1 MIIYGEFLFAE
12 NFITTFLLLSLT
24 AKLVGQKSIMK
35 RRILASVLG
44 AISSFMIF
52 LSLTP
57 FSSIALRIVSG
68 ILCVLVAFGRTCM
81 IKITAIFFI
90 LTFTSGGIVMALMLW
105 IQESAIN
112 HQGILYI
119 ESITYFK
126 LLSIGVL
133 AFGFTYWFIKLI
145 VGRNIGSNI
154 VGIAKLV
161 IDENTYCLRAFVD
174 SGNTLREPISGK
186 PVILIDKKG
195 AKKLSFE
202 PLFLEERFGLIPYN
216 AVGVENGVLEGVRL
230 DKVIYKSKV
239 IEGAF
244 LAFYQGFFDE
254 YEILLN
260 NEFLEEGLLEESNTK
275 TKKAI

>member
-12 NFITTFLLLSLT
+12 NFITTFLILSLT
-24 AKLVGQKSIMK
+24 AKLVGRDFVFK
-35 RRILASVLG
+35 RWILASFIG

-52 LSLTP
+52 ITLTP
-57 FSSIALRIVSG
+57 FSSIILRLASG
-68 ILCVLVAFGRTCM
+68 IVCVLAAFGRSC
-81 IKITAIFFI
+81 IVRITAVFYI

-126 LLSIGVL
+126 LLSIGTL

-154 VGIAKLV
+154 AGIAKLV
-161 IDENTYCLRAFVD
+161 IDGNTYCLKAFVD
-174 SGNTLREPISGK
+174 SGNSLKEPISGK
-186 PVILIDKKG
+186 PVILVDKKG
-195 AKKLSFE
+195 ANKLAFE
-202 PLFLEERFGLIPYN
+202 PLSLEERFAVIPYN
-216 AVGVENGVLEGVRL
+216 AVGIDNGVLEGIRL

-239 IEGAF
+239 IEGVF
-244 LAFYQGFFDE
+244 LAFYQGFFNE
-254 YEILLN
+254 YEVLLN

-275 TKKAI
+275 IKEAI

>member
-12 NFITTFLLLSLT
+12 NFITTFLILTLT
-24 AKLVGQKSIMK
+24 AKLVGHGSMFK
-35 RRILASVLG
+35 RRILASIIG

-52 LSLTP
+52 LPLTP
-57 FSSIALRIVSG
+57 FSSIALRLASG
-68 ILCVLVAFGRTCM
+68 IICVLVAFGGTYIVR
-81 IKITAIFFI
+81 ITAIFFA
-90 LTFTSGGIVMALMLW
+90 LTFTSGGMVMALMLW

-133 AFGFTYWFIKLI
+133 AFGCTYWFIKLI
-145 VGRNIGSNI
+145 VGRKIGFNIGG
-154 VGIAKLV
+154 VAKIV
-161 IDENTYCLRAFVD
+161 IDGNTYCLRAFVD
-174 SGNTLREPISGK
+174 SGNLLKEPISGK
-186 PVILIDKKG
+186 PVILVDKKG
-195 AKKLSFE
+195 AKKLAFS
-202 PLFLEERFGLIPYN
+202 PVSLEGRFAVIPYN
-216 AVGVENGVLEGVRL
+216 AVGIENGLLEGVRL

-244 LAFYQGFFDE
+244 LAFYQGFFNE
-254 YEILLN
+254 YEVLLN

-275 TKKAI
+275 IKKAI

>member
-24 AKLVGQKSIMK
+24 AKLVGQKSVLR

-52 LSLTP
+52 LNLTP
-57 FSSIALRIVSG
+57 FYSIALRLASG
-68 ILCVLVAFGRTCM
+68 ILCVLVAFGKLYVIRLA
-81 IKITAIFFI
+81 AIYFI
-90 LTFTSGGIVMALMLW
+90 LTFTSGGMVMALMLW

-119 ESITYFK
+119 ESLTYFK
-126 LLSIGVL
+126 LLSIGIL

-145 VGRNIGSNI
+145 VGRNLGSNL

-161 IDENTYCLRAFVD
+161 IDDNSYVFKAFID
-174 SGNTLREPISGK
+174 SGNSLREPISGK
-186 PVILIDKKG
+186 PVILIDKKA

-202 PLFLEERFGLIPYN
+202 PLALEERFGLIPYN

-230 DKVIYKSKV
+230 DKIIYKSKV

-244 LAFYQGFFDE
+244 LAFYQGVFDG

-260 NEFLEEGLLEESNTK
+260 HEFLEEGLLEESNTK
-275 TKKAI
+275 IKEAI